1 MGIHKNHG
9 RRGKG
14 TRPFMPLF
22 GKRNRTPRPEGEKPV
37 NDNMTEAEAEP
48 RDEMQENAVN
58 AGETPS
64 VEMPETLS
72 ADAGREEADA
82 AEEGLDADVSQ
93 GLNSRL
99 AAALTERDM
108 YLELARRERADFDNY
123 RKRVERE
130 RGEIKRD
137 SLAAFL
143 KEFFGPL
150 DDMDRVLLESAKT
163 QSFDALVGGVR
174 IMQENFWRTLA
185 KAGVRK
191 IDAKGKPFDPALHE
205 AIAVVPSADVP
216 PNTVLEAYENGYKLD
231 DHILRPARVVV
242 SRAPDA

>member
-1 MGIHKNHG
+1 
-9 RRGKG
+9 
-14 TRPFMPLF
+14 MPLL

-37 NDNMTEAEAEP
+37 NENTTEAQAES
-48 RDEMQENAVN
+48 RDEMR
-58 AGETPS
+58 ETPGNEIGTPS
-64 VEMPETLS
+64 ANAPETEPV
-72 ADAGREEADA
+72 DPCRESVG
-82 AEEGLDADVSQ
+82 AEEGLDADFAA
-93 GLNSRL
+93 GLNKRL
-99 AAALTERDM
+99 AEALAERDA

-130 RGEIKRD
+130 RGEIKRE

-163 QSFDALVGGVR
+163 RSFDSLIDGAR

-216 PNTVLEAYENGYKLD
+216 PNTVLEAYDNGYKLD
-231 DHILRPARVVV
+231 EYVLRPARVVV